1 MNCAM
6 RWKQVIAAVLLTV
19 MSVLHVVAQT
29 VLDDERFNRVHE
41 ARVKTLNEFIHRFN
55 AEEIPAVVPKSDSA
69 TMREMCVAALFDMDW
84 IEQAENR
91 QTALTFMEKVVKD
104 TVMLDV
110 HDTSI
115 YAEAHCF
122 FYRGKEEV
130 PISIIL
136 RFEKVAADRYIWTI
150 VGVNGLM
157 EAGLIDTSF
166 YGTLSP
172 IQHELGFMRL
182 NMAFPEMYGFT
193 SANGRIDQLS
203 YLMALSSAG
212 KVRFGECNSI
222 TYHCFAVPG
231 YLFVIE
237 QKNRNTANS
246 GWLIT
251 AVYATEESVKEQYL
265 NILLG
270 KKY

>member
-1 MNCAM
+1 MTN
-6 RWKQVIAAVLLTV
+6 KKLIAAVFLFMTASMRLG
-19 MSVLHVVAQT
+19 AQEI
-29 VLDDERFNRVHE
+29 VDDDRFNKVHE

-55 AEEIPAVVPKSDSA
+55 AQEVPDFVRGADGSVDRKI
-69 TMREMCVAALFDMDW
+69 CVAALFDMEW
-84 IEQAENR
+84 INDSANR
-91 QTALTFMEKVVKD
+91 SVALAFMDRAVQD

-115 YAEAHCF
+115 YAEAHCL
-122 FYRGKEEV
+122 FYQGKQKLSLNIV
-130 PISIIL
+130 L
-136 RFEKVAADRYIWTI
+136 RYEQVAHDRFQWSI

-157 EAGLIDTSF
+157 EAGLVDTSF

-182 NMAFPEMYGFT
+182 GQAFPEMYSFT
-193 SANGRIDQLS
+193 HSGGHIDQLS

-212 KVRFGECNSI
+212 KVKFGVCTGI
-222 TYHCFAVPG
+222 TYHCFAVPD

-237 QKNRNTANS
+237 QENRNTANS

-251 AVYATEESVKEQYL
+251 SVYKAGDDLKQQYIAAL
-265 NILLG
+265 TG
-270 KKY
+270 GR